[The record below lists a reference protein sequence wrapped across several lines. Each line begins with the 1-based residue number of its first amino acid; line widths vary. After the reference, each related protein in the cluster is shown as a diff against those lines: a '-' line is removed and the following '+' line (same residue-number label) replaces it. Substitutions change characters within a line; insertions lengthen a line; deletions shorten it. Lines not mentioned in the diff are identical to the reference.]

1 MAIMKNDD
9 FRVELV
15 DLPIEVNA
23 LTAVDPSG
31 YATVFL
37 NARLSRDGQRR
48 ALKHELRHIYRN
60 DFDSKADI
68 RTVEA

>member
-1 MAIMKNDD
+1 MMMNND
-9 FRVELV
+9 FRVQII
-15 DLPIEVNA
+15 DLPYEING

-31 YATVFL
+31 YATIFL